1 MYVCPLNRSI
11 YIYIYIYI
19 YNNSLYTTRTRL
31 LTANY
36 NIVRV
41 LALYKSYWAAM
52 NKIFINYTRPCINKD
67 FFMCFSSLFLSTKYQ
82 KIDDLFI
89 CNEFSSIF
97 CEQTNSTLNESR
109 GLSRVNVAEENYS
122 ELL

>member
-11 YIYIYIYI
+11 YIYIYIY
-19 YNNSLYTTRTRL
+19 NNSLYTTWTCL

-52 NKIFINYTRPCINKD
+52 NKIFINYTCPCINKD

-89 CNEFSSIF
+89 CNEFS
-97 CEQTNSTLNESR
+97 
-109 GLSRVNVAEENYS
+109 
-122 ELL
+122 